1 MSEVREVLTEYVP
14 KYLFELHIQSL
25 RDKSASD
32 EKLNDAR
39 IQAVERLLDERF
51 DTFLALMEKNL
62 AEHKAVASRTDGKVE
77 VISAKLEHAVD
88 SLTIAINSNEKRFE
102 DFKAEIQAKQ
112 SSSFARWGIW
122 TALFVGAVQV
132 VVSVV
137 LHFWH

>member
-1 MSEVREVLTEYVP
+1 MSDVDTIDYVP
-14 KYLFELHIQSL
+14 KNLFELQIQSL
-25 RDKSASD
+25 REKSTSD

-39 IQAVERLLDERF
+39 INAVERLLDERM
-51 DTFLALMEKNL
+51 DTMLALMEKYL
-62 AEHKAVASRTDGKVE
+62 ADYKAVSAKTEGKID

-102 DFKAEIQAKQ
+102 DFKQELQAKQ

-132 VVSVV
+132 AVALL
-137 LHFWH
+137 LHFW